1 MKRRRRLSEIDR
13 SNIVRER
20 RDGVSVACLASRY
33 GVSLKT
39 IYNTLNHAEARQV
52 ANGSRSQ
59 VVGIRVSES
68 DLRRFDAA
76 LSRRGLK
83 HRSDAMRK
91 LMLAAEGVF
100 LPDDE
105 MCDELRNLGAAL
117 NRVGNNVNQIARRLN
132 EAKLRGERLPWSE
145 TSHRD
150 IRTLAG
156 LVFDMADQIQEMSRA
171 RRSALDLEIESVLSG
186 LGETDDHGAG

>member
-1 MKRRRRLSEIDR
+1 MSQARRLTEDERRTIA
-13 SNIVRER
+13 RER
-20 RDGVSVACLASRY
+20 AKGVPARALAGRFGVSP
-33 GVSLKT
+33 KT
-39 IYNTLNHAEARQV
+39 IYNVLRHGRSARS
-52 ANGSRSQ
+52 ANNSRTK
-59 VVGIRVSES
+59 VLTIRVTET
-68 DLRRFDAA
+68 DMHRFDATLA
-76 LSRRGLK
+76 RRGIA

-145 TSHRD
+145 ASHRD

-171 RRSALDLEIESVLSG
+171 RRSVLDLEIKSVLSG